1 MLYLGQ
7 FISNV
12 PYKKTLNTKISLERS
27 TQHNWRNLQLV
38 EGGLLIIVEVEEH
51 KESKLTN
58 WQQENNQFF
67 VCDCVRRL
75 QFAMLATKFIAF
87 LFLLIARLLVSLD
100 FFFLLKLYNKKIYI
114 TGSKYTWWRE
124 TTRSWKYL
132 MTESVSLNSGPFI
145 HPRRPKK
152 TQ

>member
-51 KESKLTN
+51 KVDKLT
-58 WQQENNQFF
+58 
-67 VCDCVRRL
+67 
-75 QFAMLATKFIAF
+75 
-87 LFLLIARLLVSLD
+87 
-100 FFFLLKLYNKKIYI
+100 
-114 TGSKYTWWRE
+114 TGK
-124 TTRSWKYL
+124 
-132 MTESVSLNSGPFI
+132 
-145 HPRRPKK
+145 
-152 TQ
+152 